1 MSENSAEVKF
11 GGDASGAITASQ
23 QAAIAIKEAVGG
35 MTSSLGSLGNA
46 FGAVKGMFLGLTAAL
61 GSFAVI
67 KEASDETL
75 KFTKEANALGRAL
88 NVSAN
93 EAAVLIDALED
104 IGSNGDEYTGAF
116 VHFARQLKTNGAE
129 LRAMGVD
136 VEALKNGTKRSNEV
150 FREALQIVSQ
160 YKPGLDQAQASMAL
174 FGRSVESVLKLQK
187 LTSERVEE
195 SRQKLESLGLTLTKE
210 GVESAG
216 QYRNAMRDMGDVFL
230 GIKKAIGDAFM
241 PILTKLADWFNSI
254 GPAAVSATRMAV
266 DALATAFWLLK
277 HAVTVT
283 WEVINA
289 MVVTVAE
296 PIMDLAESVYHLL
309 NGDYSAAGSAIAKI
323 PKEIGAAWQQAN
335 KEVNAS
341 ASELDKKIGN
351 LWGSG
356 TPTEANK
363 GGNKSYTSKESSD
376 KEAAAQK
383 AVNDA
388 ILEGKRALSNEEIAL
403 KRAVLAQQEAMG
415 QINKEEQLLQL
426 KALKDQEYQIEI
438 QALEAKLA
446 LVTKEGVERQKLLDQ
461 IALAKAKHNTEIIK
475 QDTEIFNEQKSM
487 MERALSPITNAIQTS
502 VTGVIMGTTTM
513 KKALSNIFQSIMGE
527 FVAFVTKKTMTWLAG
542 EIALTGITRMWS
554 GIRQALGFT
563 EAAVTVATKTTE
575 ATAVV
580 GANAAEAA
588 SGAAASQASIPYVGP
603 ILAAAAF
610 AAMAG
615 LVMGAKSMFS
625 AKGGFDIPAG
635 VNPVTQLHERE
646 MVLPAEYADTIRSMA
661 GGASMAGA
669 GGMHFHLHAMY
680 ADRRGIE
687 KFFMENGSDIARSLR
702 RQALNFAPMKP

>member
-1 MSENSAEVKF
+1 MSENSTEVKF
-11 GGDASGAITASQ
+11 GGDASGA
-23 QAAIAIKEAVGG
+23 AAAAAEAARAVKEAVGG
-35 MTSSLGSLGNA
+35 MTASLGSLGNA
-46 FGAVKGMFLGLTAAL
+46 FGSVKGMFIGLTAAL
-61 GSFAVI
+61 GSFAVF
-67 KEASDETL
+67 KEAADETL
-75 KFTKEANALGRAL
+75 KFTKEANALGRSL

-104 IGSNGDEYTGAF
+104 IGSNADEYSGAF
-116 VHFARQLKTNGAE
+116 MHFARQLKNNGAE

-136 VEALKNGTKRSNEV
+136 VEALKNGTKSSNEV

-160 YKPGLDQAQASMAL
+160 YKPGLDQAQASMAM

-187 LTSERVEE
+187 MTNETVEQ

-210 GVESAG
+210 GQESAEK
-216 QYRNAMRDMGDVFL
+216 YRNAMRDMGDVFM

-241 PILTKLADWFNSI
+241 PVLTKLADWFNSI
-254 GPAAVSATRMAV
+254 GPAAVAVTRAAV
-266 DALATAFWLLK
+266 DSLATGFWLLK

-296 PIMDLAESVYHLL
+296 PIRAVAESVYHLL
-309 NGDYSAAGSAIAKI
+309 NGNYSAAGSAIAKV
-323 PKEIGAAWQQAN
+323 PKEISAAWQQAN

-356 TPTEANK
+356 TPTEAKK
-363 GGNKSYTSKESSD
+363 GGDKSYTSKDTSD
-376 KEAAAQK
+376 KQAADQK
-383 AVNDA
+383 ALNDA
-388 ILEGKRALSNEEIAL
+388 ILDGQRALSNEEISL

-415 QINKEEQLLQL
+415 QISKEEQLLQL
-426 KALKDQEYQIEI
+426 KALKDQEYQIEM
-438 QALEAKLA
+438 QTLEQKLS
-446 LVTKEGVERQKLLDQ
+446 LMTREGVEKQKLLDQ
-461 IALAKAKHNTEIIK
+461 IALAKSKHNTEIIK

-487 MERALSPITNAIQTS
+487 MERALSPISNAIQTS
-502 VTGVIMGTTTM
+502 VTGIIMGTTTM

-588 SGAAASQASIPYVGP
+588 SGAAASQASIPYIGP
-603 ILAAAAF
+603 VLAAAAF

-615 LVMGAKSMFS
+615 LVLGAKSMFS

-669 GGMHFHLHAMY
+669 GGVNVNINAVD
-680 ADRRGIE
+680 ARGVRDL
-687 KFFMENGSDIARSLR
+687 FMRHGGDLTRSLAEQSR
-702 RQALNFAPMKP
+702 RFARLKS

>member
-1 MSENSAEVKF
+1 MSENSTEVKF
-11 GGDASGAITASQ
+11 GGDASGA
-23 QAAIAIKEAVGG
+23 AAAAAEAARAVKEAVGG
-35 MTSSLGSLGNA
+35 MTASLGSLGNA
-46 FGAVKGMFLGLTAAL
+46 FGSVKGMFIGLTAAL
-61 GSFAVI
+61 GSFAVF
-67 KEASDETL
+67 KEAADETL
-75 KFTKEANALGRAL
+75 KFTKEANALGRSL

-104 IGSNGDEYTGAF
+104 IGSNADEYSGAF
-116 VHFARQLKTNGAE
+116 MHFARQLKNNGAE

-136 VEALKNGTKRSNEV
+136 VEALKNGTKSSNEV

-160 YKPGLDQAQASMAL
+160 YKPGLDQAQASMAM

-187 LTSERVEE
+187 MTNETVEQ

-210 GVESAG
+210 GQESAEK
-216 QYRNAMRDMGDVFL
+216 YRNAMRDMGDVFM

-241 PILTKLADWFNSI
+241 PVLTKLADWFNSI
-254 GPAAVSATRMAV
+254 GPAAVAVTRAAV
-266 DALATAFWLLK
+266 DSLATGFWLLK

-296 PIMDLAESVYHLL
+296 PIRAVAESVYHLL
-309 NGDYSAAGSAIAKI
+309 NGNYSAAGSAIAKV
-323 PKEIGAAWQQAN
+323 PKEISAAWQQAN

-356 TPTEANK
+356 TPTEAKK
-363 GGNKSYTSKESSD
+363 GGDKSYTSKDTSD
-376 KEAAAQK
+376 KQAADQK
-383 AVNDA
+383 ALNDA
-388 ILEGKRALSNEEIAL
+388 ILDGQRALSNEEISL

-415 QINKEEQLLQL
+415 QISKEEQLLQL
-426 KALKDQEYQIEI
+426 KALKDQEYQIEM
-438 QALEAKLA
+438 QTLEQKLS
-446 LVTKEGVERQKLLDQ
+446 LMTREGVEKQKLLDQ
-461 IALAKAKHNTEIIK
+461 IALAKSKHNTEIIK

-487 MERALSPITNAIQTS
+487 MERALSPISNAIQTS
-502 VTGVIMGTTTM
+502 VTGIIMGTTTM

-588 SGAAASQASIPYVGP
+588 SGAAASQASIPYIGP
-603 ILAAAAF
+603 ELAAAAF

-615 LVMGAKSMFS
+615 LVLGAKSMFS

-669 GGMHFHLHAMY
+669 GGVNVNINAVD
-680 ADRRGIE
+680 ARGVRDL
-687 KFFMENGSDIARSLR
+687 FMRHGGDLTRSLAEQSR
-702 RQALNFAPMKP
+702 RFARLKS

>member
-1 MSENSAEVKF
+1 MSENTTEVKF
-11 GGDASGAITASQ
+11 GGDASGA
-23 QAAIAIKEAVGG
+23 AAAAAEAARAVKEAVGG
-35 MTSSLGSLGNA
+35 MTASLGSLGNA
-46 FGAVKGMFLGLTAAL
+46 FGSVKGMFIGLTAAL
-61 GSFAVI
+61 GSFAVF
-67 KEASDETL
+67 KEAADETL
-75 KFTKEANALGRAL
+75 KFTKEANALGRSL

-104 IGSNGDEYTGAF
+104 IGSNADEYSGAF
-116 VHFARQLKTNGAE
+116 MHFARQLKNNGAE
-129 LRAMGVD
+129 LRSMGVD
-136 VEALKNGTKRSNEV
+136 VDALKNGTKSSNEV

-160 YKPGLDQAQASMAL
+160 YKPGLDQAQASMAM

-187 LTSERVEE
+187 MTNETVEQ

-210 GVESAG
+210 GQESAEK
-216 QYRNAMRDMGDVFL
+216 YRNAMRDMGDVFM

-241 PILTKLADWFNSI
+241 PVLTKLADWFNSI
-254 GPAAVSATRMAV
+254 GPAAVAVTRAAV
-266 DALATAFWLLK
+266 DSLATGFWLLK

-296 PIMDLAESVYHLL
+296 PIRAVAESVYHLL
-309 NGDYSAAGSAIAKI
+309 NGNYSAAGSAIAKV
-323 PKEIGAAWQQAN
+323 PKEISAAWQQAN

-356 TPTEANK
+356 TPTEAKK
-363 GGNKSYTSKESSD
+363 GGDKSYTSKDTSD
-376 KEAAAQK
+376 KQAADQK
-383 AVNDA
+383 ALNDA
-388 ILEGKRALSNEEIAL
+388 ILDGQRALSNEEISL

-415 QINKEEQLLQL
+415 QISKEEQLLQL
-426 KALKDQEYQIEI
+426 KALKDQEYQIEM
-438 QALEAKLA
+438 QTLEQKLS
-446 LVTKEGVERQKLLDQ
+446 LMTREGVEKQKLLDQ
-461 IALAKAKHNTEIIK
+461 IALAKSKHNTEIIK

-487 MERALSPITNAIQTS
+487 MERALSPISNAIQTS
-502 VTGVIMGTTTM
+502 VTGIIMGTTTM

-563 EAAVTVATKTTE
+563 EAATTVATKTGE

-615 LVMGAKSMFS
+615 LVLGAKSMFS

-661 GGASMAGA
+661 GGASLAGA
-669 GGMHFHLHAMY
+669 GGPVVHIHTTY
-680 ADRRGIE
+680 ADARGIR
-687 KFFMENGSDIARSLR
+687 KLFTENSNELVRGLKNANR
-702 RQALNFAPMKP
+702 RFQKG